1 MAFQNKQ
8 VNNSAIGAAPGIG
21 SANNA
26 SPQGD
31 ALSSQLPVQ
40 VYQGNKTPYV
50 RPPPTPLVMMNVKN
64 GLGYFTGA
72 SQYGSI
78 IHPPALRPL
87 TPAAG
92 PAGGGPSGGQ
102 TQGVLTSAR
111 SRKSILTKTP
121 TSFESKQ
128 KSVAAQQARVGRLSS
143 ATTNN
148 KSGKGRKAPMKLS
161 QTDRVLLKKQRQQKR
176 PYGFPK
182 TLGGGSVIRLPFATT
197 K

>member
-21 SANNA
+21 SANNP

-31 ALSSQLPVQ
+31 ALSSQLPTQ
-40 VYQGNKTPYV
+40 VYQGNKVPYV
-50 RPPPTPLVMMNVKN
+50 RPLPTPLLMMNVKN

-72 SQYGSI
+72 SQYGSSI
-78 IHPPALRPL
+78 IRPPALEPL

-102 TQGVLTSAR
+102 THGVLAPAR

-121 TSFESKQ
+121 TAVESKQ
-128 KSVAAQQARVGRLSS
+128 KSLAAQQARVGRLSS
-143 ATTNN
+143 AATS
-148 KSGKGRKAPMKLS
+148 KKGVKPKLS
-161 QTDRVLLKKQRQQKR
+161 STDRILLKKQRNQKR

-182 TLGGGSVIRLPFATT
+182 TLGGGSVVRLPYSTA